1 MLAMARLRL
10 LPISVDRARRVCAN
24 PESAAAP
31 VTLQQQ
37 LTVLSNALKGRLD
50 ELSAR
55 LLARTQRELPNLW
68 DASVAGFEH
77 TLRRGLED
85 HLAGAIHELGRSREP
100 LAELTP
106 SMLEEVQA
114 VARVRLSLDELMQ
127 TRRLAHAVLWEALM
141 DEVYGTELG
150 AVAHA
155 DLMKTSSRFLFAYV
169 DCALPLLRAAYE
181 RERSTGLRDGARRRE
196 RLVQDLLSGLPV
208 DPADLGYDLRGRHLC
223 AVAWGAVPS
232 AAIDALGAA
241 LGVRQQLLVTTSGS
255 SAQAWLSV
263 PSGRCEPAPALP
275 DGTSCAIG
283 EPAEGPEGFRVTHR
297 QAHSAYRVSLRRPPG
312 SLTRYRDVAL
322 VALAAADDAAAEDF
336 VAHWLGPLAADDDPR
351 MAVLRVTLATYFAVG
366 QNALAAAARLGV
378 NDRTVAYRL
387 RRIEEQVLEEPIAAR
402 RDELAVALRLHALGY
417 EARESASAA
426 SARGTIRIRTARSR

>member
-1 MLAMARLRL
+1 M
-10 LPISVDRARRVCAN
+10 
-24 PESAAAP
+24 
-31 VTLQQQ
+31 TLQQQ
-37 LTVLSNALKGRLD
+37 LTTLSNALKGRSD
-50 ELSAR
+50 ELCAR
-55 LLARTQRELPNLW
+55 LLGHTQRELPSLW
-68 DASVAGFEH
+68 DASVAGFGH
-77 TLRRGLED
+77 TLRGGLED
-85 HLAGAIHELGRSREP
+85 HVAGAIHELGRGREP

-106 SMLEEVQA
+106 RMLEEMQA
-114 VARVRLSLDELMQ
+114 AARARLSLDDLMQ

-169 DCALPLLRAAYE
+169 DAALPLLRAAYE
-181 RERSTGLRDGARRRE
+181 RERRTGLHDRASRRE

-223 AVAWGAVPS
+223 AVAWGAAPG
-232 AAIDALGAA
+232 AALDALVTA
-241 LGVRQQLLVTTSGS
+241 LGVREHLLVTAGGHC
-255 SAQAWLSV
+255 AQAWLAV

-275 DGTSCAIG
+275 GGTSCAIG
-283 EPAEGPEGFRVTHR
+283 EPADGAEGFRVTHR
-297 QAHSAYRVSLRRPPG
+297 QAHSAYRVGLRRPPG

-322 VALAAADDAAAEDF
+322 VALAAADAAAAEDF
-336 VAHWLGPLAADDDPR
+336 VAHWLGPLATDDDPR
-351 MAVLRVTLATYFAVG
+351 MAVLRTTLATYFAVG

-402 RDELAVALRLHALGY
+402 RDELAVALRLHELAG
-417 EARESASAA
+417 EARGSL
-426 SARGTIRIRTARSR
+426 